1 MHINL
6 DDETSYSYEMDLD
19 KHKKKIIKHIFID
32 IKKII
37 ELYDDYTIDI
47 MIKLFI
53 FYKKESNLKLKKNIE
68 PYIELIIKLS
78 NLDYVDQEEYFIII
92 FKLLQIF
99 KIKDNVEKY
108 IIKNI
113 NIKSSTLTSEEN
125 KKNFINIT
133 YFNNKIIILIDEIVK
148 YNKIVEKILK
158 INNDILD
165 NERNIKY
172 ITVIS
177 EILCKELYINYSSI
191 DAYSLINN
199 LIKNAYKE
207 IFIKKYDD
215 TKKKIKYIYED
226 KINTNMILKYK
237 INLDKKNIN
246 IMIDNFNKINNLL
259 N

>member
-125 KKNFINIT
+125 KKNFI
-133 YFNNKIIILIDEIVK
+133 LIDEIVK

-215 TKKKIKYIYED
+215 AKKK
-226 KINTNMILKYK
+226 
-237 INLDKKNIN
+237 
-246 IMIDNFNKINNLL
+246 NKIYI
-259 N
+259 